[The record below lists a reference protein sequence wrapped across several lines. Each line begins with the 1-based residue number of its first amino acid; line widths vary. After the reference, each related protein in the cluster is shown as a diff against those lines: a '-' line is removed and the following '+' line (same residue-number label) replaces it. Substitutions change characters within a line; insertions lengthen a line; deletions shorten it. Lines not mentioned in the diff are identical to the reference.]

1 MVIRDRSLGSRLFDA
16 LLIVLMLLIIF
27 LTLFPFYYIF
37 IVSISNGNAVMSG
50 AVKLWPVGITLDSY
64 KLAMANP
71 FVPRSLLNSVIYTTV
86 GTAISLFMTALCA
99 YPLARPRFTG
109 RVFFT
114 WVVTLTMFFAG
125 GLIPLY
131 LLILQLHLIDSIWAI
146 VLPMAINPFNM
157 FLMRTFFQGIHESI
171 YEAALLDG
179 ASELQTLWRVV
190 LPLSMPIFAT
200 LLLFYAVF
208 YWNDFFNALIY
219 LNDRMKYP
227 IQLFLRNT
235 VIVGVS
241 GQASELAGGSDFGVV
256 DQTLRYATI
265 MISTVPILLVYPFV
279 QRYFVKGVM
288 IGAIKE

>member
-1 MVIRDRSLGSRLFDA
+1 MSIYDKSFGSRLFDV
-16 LLIVLMLLIIF
+16 LLMILMVLIIF
-27 LTLFPFYYIF
+27 ATLFPFYYIF

-50 AVKLWPVGITLDSY
+50 AVKLLPVGLTLDSY

-71 FVPRSLLNSVIYTTV
+71 FVPRSLLNSVVYTTV

-99 YPLARPRFTG
+99 YPLARPRFAG
-109 RVFFT
+109 RTFFT

-131 LLILQLHLIDSIWAI
+131 LLVLQLHLIDSIWAI
-146 VLPMAINPFNM
+146 VLPVAINPFNM

-171 YEAALLDG
+171 YEAGLLDG
-179 ASELQTLWRVV
+179 ASELQILWKIV

-200 LLLFYAVF
+200 LLLFYAVY

-219 LNDRMKYP
+219 LNDRLKYP

-256 DQTLRYATI
+256 DMTLRYATI